1 MVKNLKAN
9 PVVMRL
15 LRGAKTEVKFKKK
28 IKGLVLLGYI
38 DILNEAVADL
48 KTTRHTNRAKF
59 IAEMDFLQAAVY
71 LRVTGKKDFYYV
83 GISKVFPY
91 QVFIYNVNQFPDR
104 MVKANEQLDYLIGYI
119 PKAIKKIK

>member
-1 MVKNLKAN
+1 
-9 PVVMRL
+9 
-15 LRGAKTEVKFKKK
+15 
-28 IKGLVLLGYI
+28 
-38 DILNEAVADL
+38 
-48 KTTRHTNRAKF
+48 
-59 IAEMDFLQAAVY
+59 MDFLQAAVY

-91 QVFIYNVNQFPDR
+91 EVFIYNVNQFPDR